1 MKRIYTGLFL
11 AAFFFNGN
19 VFAQQKPTHE
29 IYSMMVYNFMKYIQ
43 WPNSGGGEFVI
54 GIAGNNEMLQTMET
68 WYNGSKMGTR
78 VCVIKRIQTPA
89 DVEGCQVVFLDKSKS
104 GDFEAIQ
111 DKVKGKS
118 TLLITDKNG
127 LGERG
132 SAINFKVV
140 DSKLKFELNQ
150 KVLESAKLKVAG
162 ALTSMAILI

>member
-11 AAFFFNGN
+11 TVLLSSGN
-19 VFAQQKPTHE
+19 VFAQQKPIHE

-43 WPNSGGGEFVI
+43 WPGDGSGQFVI
-54 GIAGNNEMLQTMET
+54 GIAGNDEMLETMSA

-78 VCVIKRIQTPA
+78 VCVIRKIERSA
-89 DVEGCQVVFLDKSKS
+89 DVEGCQGVFLDKSRS
-104 GDFEAIQ
+104 GDFDDIQ
-111 DKVKGKS
+111 SRVQGRS

-127 LGERG
+127 LGQRG

-150 KVLESAKLKVAG
+150 KVLESANLKVAG
-162 ALTSMAILI
+162 ALASMAILI